1 MKRHLRE
8 LFSLL
13 HWLLIPSMLTS
24 LLHFKRKYFKVYLA
38 WHIFYATD
46 FSIWQCFYLPLLLY
60 LYYKF
65 EGLKSTWSEIAA
77 GINDKRFSGW
87 QNVAHM
93 WWEICDCLLMDLDV
107 VVCPGWCQLG
117 WLTFVI
123 EIMTRFSSSR

>member
-1 MKRHLRE
+1 MHLRE
-8 LFSLL
+8 LFLLL
-13 HWLLIPSMLTS
+13 HWLLILSMLTS

-46 FSIWQCFYLPLLLY
+46 FSIWQGFYLPLLLY

-65 EGLKSTWSEIAA
+65 EGLKSTWCEIAA
-77 GINDKRFSGW
+77 GIDDKRFSGW
-87 QNVAHM
+87 QNVVHM

-107 VVCPGWCQLG
+107 VVCTGWCQLG

-123 EIMTRFSSSR
+123 EIITRSSSSR